1 MTHTVPVQPGD
12 PRRPQGPRDPGDAW
26 VEGERGRFWGR
37 FGAAG
42 ILVHD
47 PDRGVLLQHRV
58 VWSDQGGTWGLP
70 GGALHQGED
79 AVTGALRE
87 AAEEA
92 GVPADRIRVLF
103 TSVFTVDYWS
113 YTTVVAEATAPF
125 EPHIADAES
134 IELRWVPVH
143 EVEKLP
149 LHTGF
154 AAAWPHLRPAL
165 HRRHAV
171 VVDAANVVGSRPD
184 GWWKDRRKANQS
196 LVDRLAV
203 LARHGLPAT
212 ALGESFSRIWP
223 DLIVVTEGQAKGVA
237 DASGVL
243 SVVGADRDGDQ
254 AIVVAVK
261 QSVAADATVHV
272 VTADR
277 ELQQRVE
284 RRGAH
289 LLGPGWLLNQLD
301 AS

>member
-1 MTHTVPVQPGD
+1 MTSTAPVQSGD
-12 PRRPQGPRDPGDAW
+12 PRRPSGPRDPGDAW

-58 VWSDQGGTWGLP
+58 IWSDQGGTWGLP

-79 AVTGALRE
+79 PVTGALRE
-87 AAEEA
+87 AEEEA
-92 GVPADRIRVLF
+92 GVPADKVRSLF
-103 TSVFTVDYWS
+103 TSVFSVGYWS

-125 EPHIADAES
+125 EPSIGDAES
-134 IELRWVPVH
+134 IELRWVPLH
-143 EVEKLP
+143 EVDKLP

-154 AAAWPHLRPAL
+154 AAAWPQLRAAL
-165 HRRHAV
+165 QRRHAV

-184 GWWKDRRKANQS
+184 GWWKDRRKANQA
-196 LVDRLAV
+196 LVDSLAA
-203 LARHGLPAT
+203 LARHGLPAS
-212 ALGESFSRIWP
+212 ALGEPFARIWP
-223 DLIVVTEGQAKGVA
+223 AFIVITEGQAKGVS
-237 DASGVL
+237 DPSGQL

-261 QSVAADATVHV
+261 QSVASDAIVHV

-284 RRGAH
+284 QRGAR